1 MTDKT
6 KNNLIK
12 LAILA
17 LAAIV
22 FMMLFGRCS
31 EEDVQP
37 KNTVL
42 PAKAKPAAADQIMIS
57 VRVLSGECFQGVV
70 LSAWVD
76 VDDLYE
82 AAADLTCDS
91 TKVAAN
97 GLKTRDMIEINI
109 YPKGSDKSLVKAV
122 KAAEFEY
129 TITQNGETEVLVG
142 NCGCTVDGSVKY
154 FVK

>member
-17 LAAIV
+17 VAAIV
-22 FMMLFGRCS
+22 FMMIFGRCS

-37 KNTVL
+37 SV
-42 PAKAKPAAADQIMIS
+42 AKIQEPKVKAADQITIS
-57 VRVLSGECFQGVV
+57 VRVLSGECFQDVV
-70 LSAWVD
+70 LNAWVD
-76 VDDLYE
+76 KDDLYE

-97 GLKTRDMIEINI
+97 GLKTLDLIEINI
-109 YPKGSDKSLVKAV
+109 YPKGSDKNLVKAV
-122 KAAEFEY
+122 KAAQFEY
-129 TITQNGETEVLVG
+129 TIVQNGETEVLVG
-142 NCGCTVDGSVKY
+142 NCGCTADGSVKY